1 MDHMHQGFQ
10 MPIQPPALMNPP
22 PQIFGGYPE
31 HQHHGIP
38 MSQLPPD
45 LMAAQMFGDHG
56 LLEDTNEAKRRRIA
70 RACDMCRKKKIKCDG
85 KLPSCTHCIN
95 YKTDCVFTQVEKKR
109 NPPKG
114 AKYIEGLENR
124 LGRMEHLLRLSGLLG
139 EDDNGATDLGTLEK
153 KLAEQKHQ
161 QSRQPS
167 QAASNPTSPSH
178 TASGHDGN
186 ESTPRSSLAS
196 PGPEPIKD
204 NSEKRKSFTPE
215 KEKEKGGQEG
225 EGEQVAELSEMMC
238 SLVTNNE
245 GETRYIGSSS
255 GFSIFSPKGIQW
267 VNEKMGDTSFQQMI
281 SDVSIDDHKWT
292 AWKPDIFGDIF
303 QRRIFRDLPP
313 KAEALSL
320 LKDYFENFNCMF
332 PLFHQPTFMHLV
344 ERQYSNDPYTGSGW
358 WASLNV
364 ALAIAHRLRVMS
376 NLVPQEEDDKAW
388 AYMKNAMATF
398 TELVMRNTD
407 LLSVQALLGMAM
419 FMQGTP
425 NPQPSSLLIA
435 TAIRLSHTIGLHK
448 RGTNFHLNPIEIEQ
462 RKRVFW
468 IGYMLDKD
476 LCLRSGRPPAQ
487 DDNDMNV
494 ELPDADPADGI
505 GNIPLA
511 DGKGKMNLFRVMC
524 ELAVVESKVY
534 TKLYSTT
541 ATKQSD
547 GELLNTIGE
556 LDQELEDW
564 KDRIP
569 IDFRPEHEIKASHTP
584 LILHIVMLH
593 FNYYNC
599 LTTIHRMSIHH
610 GYWTSRL
617 SNFAIQGLNARPLNP
632 RIFSSAALCTSAARA
647 SISLLKYIP
656 QGDFSCVWMVLY
668 FPVSALVTLFGNILQ
683 NPLDPRAR
691 SDSKLMNV
699 VVNFLSM
706 LGVEAETGGVHRMLG
721 VCSEFERIAKV
732 VIDKTEKDHA
742 SRKKRKNHEPGPNKP
757 TTATGDSPSFNPNPT
772 AAAPTPRPAT
782 ANSAT
787 PQASHTIGQ
796 NDQHLSPQMNNHQSP
811 PNGYS
816 PMTGTISNHSS
827 PGMAPNG
834 WNNDFA
840 AGNGGGINGGDY
852 SQFTDMAGFD
862 AMNAAAGLGGPGG
875 LTSPPIGG
883 GFYQQ
888 PMLPQDLFS
897 LPMTLDWDWAEM
909 SGGAY
914 PSVENGNFG
923 NPAGSPAFRAA
934 RIPQIAPAA
943 VLLHSRYKS
952 TQPRRSNSRS
962 SYRRTQPRRAS
973 SNKSNQ
979 EQENKDNSNDGGES
993 PQQLQPPPG
1002 WVHLTKEQYAILE
1015 MFMDQMPAGTKR
1027 DAIAHV
1033 LKDVKIIGVPEEFR
1047 DVLQKYESGA
1057 SPSLLDVMRVPKI
1070 ALKMTQTLSEFNRM
1084 KQEAKDNDISSDEPF
1099 TSNRPGETPPPHQQ
1113 DAEKQA
1119 RPQKEQQP
1127 EEQQQEE
1134 KQQHQKQQGQQG
1146 QGQSQ
1151 SQSSHGKKKETPP
1164 PPPPPKDKSSIGEM
1178 MTYAIGTML
1187 LFPIVSSVIS
1197 GDSSREITWQELR
1210 KNFLDKGLVEKL
1222 VVERDRVRVELNRE
1236 AVRSVYP
1243 DSQAAN
1249 TSFYYYFTIGSVESF
1264 ERKLED
1270 AQKELGIPASER
1282 IPVSY
1287 ATESKAGAYLVAFGP
1302 TILLVGLLYLVSKRA
1317 GGGVGGSSG
1326 MFGFGKSKAK
1336 MFNHDSLVK
1345 VKFSDVAGMDEA
1357 KVEIMEFVSF
1367 LKSPER
1373 FQRLGAKIPRGAILS
1388 GPPGTG
1394 KTLLA
1399 KATAG
1404 ESQVPFYSVSG
1415 SEFVEMFVG
1424 VGASRVRDLF
1434 ATARK
1439 NAPCIIFIDEIDAVG
1454 RSRSEGGG
1462 FRGGGNDEREAT
1474 LNQILTEMDGF
1485 NTSEQVVVLAGTNR
1499 PDVLDKALMRPGRF
1513 DRHIHIDRP
1522 TMKGRQEIFKVHLA
1536 KIVTNEDLE
1545 YLVGRLAALT
1555 PGFAGA
1561 DIANAVNEAA
1571 LIAARANAPSVTMLH
1586 FEQAIERVI
1595 GGLERK
1601 SLVLGPEEK
1610 RTVAYHEAGHAICGW
1625 YFRWADPL
1633 LKVSIIPR
1641 GQGAL
1646 GYAQY
1651 LPSSD
1656 AYLMST
1662 NQLMD
1667 RMAMTLGGRVS
1678 EELHFPTVTTGAS
1691 DDFKKVT
1698 RMATTMV
1705 TQWGMSEKL
1714 GPLHFENDQNQ
1725 LHKPFAESTAQT
1737 IDAEVRRLVDEAYKQ
1752 CKDLLTARKK
1762 EVGIVAE
1769 ELLRKEVLSRDDLV
1783 RLLGPREWP
1792 EKEEFSKYF
1801 DGTAGKKG
1809 TAPPFPTE
1817 STDSPSDPQ
1826 PAVME
1831 KHDETD
1837 R

>member
-1 MDHMHQGFQ
+1 MDHMHGGFQ
-10 MPIQPPALMNPP
+10 MPIQAPPLMNPP
-22 PQIFGGYPE
+22 PQIFGGYSE
-31 HQHHGIP
+31 HGMP
-38 MSQLPPD
+38 MPQLPPD

-85 KLPSCTHCIN
+85 KLPACTHCIN

-153 KLAEQKHQ
+153 KLAEKQQ
-161 QSRQPS
+161 QSRQAS
-167 QAASNPTSPSH
+167 QAASNPTSPSQA
-178 TASGHDGN
+178 TSGHDGN
-186 ESTPRSSLAS
+186 VSTPQSSLAS
-196 PGPEPIKD
+196 PEPAKD
-204 NSEKRKSFTPE
+204 SKDKRKSITPD
-215 KEKEKGGQEG
+215 KDGQE
-225 EGEQVAELSEMMC
+225 EEQEEVAELSEMMC
-238 SLVTNNE
+238 SLVTNTS

-267 VNEKMGDTSFQQMI
+267 VNEKMGDSSFQQMI

-292 AWKPDIFGDIF
+292 AWKPDVFGDLF
-303 QRRIFRDLPP
+303 RRVIFRDLPP
-313 KAEALSL
+313 KNEALSL

-344 ERQYSNDPYTGSGW
+344 ERQYSSDPYTGSGW

-388 AYMKNAMATF
+388 AYMKNAMACF
-398 TELVMRNTD
+398 SEIVMRCTD

-425 NPQPSSLLIA
+425 NPQPSSLIIA
-435 TAIRLSHTIGLHK
+435 TAIRLAHTIGLHK
-448 RGTNFHLNPIEIEQ
+448 KGTNFNLNPIEIEQ

-468 IGYMLDKD
+468 IAYMLDKD

-524 ELAVVESKVY
+524 ELSIVESRVY
-534 TKLYSTT
+534 NRLYSTE

-617 SNFAIQGLNARPLNP
+617 SNYAIQGLNARPLNP

-668 FPVSALVTLFGNILQ
+668 FPVSALVTLFGNVLQ

-691 SDSKLMNV
+691 SDAKLMNV

-732 VIDKTEKDHA
+732 VVEKAEKEHA
-742 SRKKRKNHEPGPNKP
+742 NRRKRKNTEQPAAK
-757 TTATGDSPSFNPNPT
+757 TTATGDSPSFNPNPA
-772 AAAPTPRPAT
+772 AAAPTPRPTT
-782 ANSAT
+782 AGSAT
-787 PQASHTIGQ
+787 PQASHSVNNNQHQ
-796 NDQHLSPQMNNHQSP
+796 NHNNNNLSPPPNDHRSP
-811 PNGYS
+811 PSHSGFGPINGG
-816 PMTGTISNHSS
+816 PNGQGTMSSSSS
-827 PGMAPNG
+827 PGMAPTG
-834 WNNDFA
+834 WHGDFA
-840 AGNGGGINGGDY
+840 APPNGGGVPGGDY
-852 SQFTDMAGFD
+852 GGYDMGGFD
-862 AMNAAAGLGGPGG
+862 PMNQVTMGGTGS
-875 LTSPPIGG
+875 LTSPPLGG
-883 GFYQQ
+883 GFFQQ

-923 NPAGSPAFRAA
+923 GDGGRIPAIRAA
-934 RIPQIAPAA
+934 RHPRINSPAA
-943 VLLHSRYKS
+943 ASVFLPRFQS
-952 TQPRRSNSRS
+952 T
-962 SYRRTQPRRAS
+962 
-973 SNKSNQ
+973 
-979 EQENKDNSNDGGES
+979 
-993 PQQLQPPPG
+993 
-1002 WVHLTKEQYAILE
+1002 
-1015 MFMDQMPAGTKR
+1015 
-1027 DAIAHV
+1027 
-1033 LKDVKIIGVPEEFR
+1033 
-1047 DVLQKYESGA
+1047 
-1057 SPSLLDVMRVPKI
+1057 
-1070 ALKMTQTLSEFNRM
+1070 
-1084 KQEAKDNDISSDEPF
+1084 
-1099 TSNRPGETPPPHQQ
+1099 TPPPAGPPGDNNDHHHHNSNQDVSQ
-1113 DAEKQA
+1113 TGGAHDEKPIPRGWVRLSEDEVKKIDKLLSAMQMPPELRKIFDLNTTPGLPKEFYDLMIKNWTAEFPKLGMMDALRAMRHFPQMVEDAEG
-1119 RPQKEQQP
+1119 KEG
-1127 EEQQQEE
+1127 EGQEGE
-1134 KQQHQKQQGQQG
+1134 QQGQQQGPGG
-1146 QGQSQ
+1146 QGRR
-1151 SQSSHGKKKETPP
+1151 KKGTPP
-1164 PPPPPKDKSSIGEM
+1164 PRPGFQLSDTMSWVVG
-1178 MTYAIGTML
+1178 AIL
-1187 LFPIVSSVIS
+1187 LYPVLSLFMG
-1197 GDSSREITWQELR
+1197 GDNSREITWQELR
-1210 KNFLDKGLVEKL
+1210 RTFLDKGLVKKL
-1222 VVERDRVRVELNRE
+1222 VVDHDRVKVELDRE
-1236 AVRSVYP
+1236 AVNSVYP
-1243 DSQAAN
+1243 GSTAGKPG
-1249 TSFYYYFTIGSVESF
+1249 FHYYFTIGSIDAF
-1264 ERKLED
+1264 ERRLDE
-1270 AQKELGIPASER
+1270 AQQELGIPTSDR
-1282 IPVSY
+1282 IPVAY
-1287 ATESKAGAYLVAFGP
+1287 ASESNLSSLLIAFGP
-1302 TILLVGLLYLVSKRA
+1302 TLMIMGLLVWSARRA
-1317 GGGVGGSSG
+1317 GAGMGGGGSG
-1326 MFGFGKSKAK
+1326 VFGFGKSKAK
-1336 MFNHDSLVK
+1336 EFNHDAAVK
-1345 VKFSDVAGMDEA
+1345 VKFADVAGMDEA
-1357 KVEIMEFVSF
+1357 KTEIMEFVSF

-1434 ATARK
+1434 STARK
-1439 NAPCIIFIDEIDAVG
+1439 NAPCIVFIDEIDAVG
-1454 RSRSEGGG
+1454 KSRSEGGG
-1462 FRGGGNDEREAT
+1462 FRGGGNDEREST

-1499 PDVLDKALMRPGRF
+1499 PDILDKALMRPGRF

-1522 TMKGRQEIFKVHLA
+1522 TMKGRQDIFRVHLK
-1536 KIVTNEDLE
+1536 KILTSEDMD
-1545 YLVGRLAALT
+1545 YLTGRLAALT

-1571 LIAARANAPSVTMLH
+1571 LIAARANAPSVAMLH

-1601 SLVLGPEEK
+1601 SLVLDPEEK
-1610 RTVAYHEAGHAICGW
+1610 RTVAYHEAGHAVCGW

-1651 LPSSD
+1651 LPATD

-1678 EELHFPTVTTGAS
+1678 EEIHFPTVTTGAS

-1698 RMATTMV
+1698 HMATTMV
-1705 TQWGMSEKL
+1705 TQWGMSKKL
-1714 GPLHFENDQNQ
+1714 GPLHFNNDENQ
-1725 LHKPFAESTAQT
+1725 LKKPFAESTAQM
-1737 IDAEVRRLVDEAYKQ
+1737 IDAEVRRIVDEAYKQ

-1769 ELLRKEVLSRDDLV
+1769 ELLKKEVLSRDDLV

-1801 DGTAGKKG
+1801 DGNGGKG

-1817 STDSPSDPQ
+1817 STDTPGGPE
-1826 PAVME
+1826 PAMKEHRDGLE
-1831 KHDETD
+1831 K